1 MAHSEGIPS
10 RFARVLVRAVVM
22 IRRSLRNELVLIA
35 LLLVGFSVAGAFS
48 FYYVEPSHNLGEA
61 FYWSVVTMTT
71 VGYGDITPKTHQGR
85 IIATVLMFA
94 GVSVL
99 ALISASIAS
108 FLVERRLKEGKGLS
122 QVNSKD
128 HLVVAG
134 WASQGEV
141 VIRNLNVA
149 TSADMNEVVL
159 INELGEQEIDT
170 LAAKYRNVKIR
181 YVHGDPTHD
190 FVLKRANVD
199 AASVAIVLAGRFG
212 DDTSEDAVDS
222 RTIKVVMG
230 LRSFSTDLRI
240 FAEVRSVQNEQHLL
254 RAGADEIISP
264 AEMGANV
271 LANVPLSPSLPIML
285 KELLAFHGNGFQT
298 MDIPSRFVDEPV
310 RSLFEYY
317 RKSHAI
323 LVGLV
328 SERRS
333 LALEDLIQ
341 HKKGSFIDA
350 FIQTQFDNNELAL
363 EQRSRFHVR
372 VNPADDERVN
382 AGEQAMVIIRQTE
395 EEVSD

>member
-1 MAHSEGIPS
+1 MALTKGIPGWFLSVVGRARTVIRWSLHSEL
-10 RFARVLVRAVVM
+10 A
-22 IRRSLRNELVLIA
+22 LIA
-35 LLLVGFSVAGAFS
+35 LLLVGFSVLGAFG
-48 FYYVEPSHNLGEA
+48 FYFVEAGPSLGES
-61 FYWSVVTMTT
+61 FYWSLVTMTT
-71 VGYGDITPKTHQGR
+71 VGYGDVTPKTQQGR

-122 QVNSKD
+122 QVNSKN

-141 VIRNLNVA
+141 VLRNLNVA
-149 TSADMNEVVL
+149 APVEMREVVL
-159 INELGEQEIDT
+159 INELEEQEIDALT
-170 LAAKYRNVKIR
+170 AKYKNIKIR

-190 FVLKRANVD
+190 FVLKRANAD
-199 AASVAIVLAGRFG
+199 EAAVAIVLAGKYG
-212 DDTSEDAVDS
+212 ADTTEDALDS

-271 LANVPLSPSLPIML
+271 LANAPLSPGLPIML
-285 KELLAFHGNGFQT
+285 KELLAFDGNGFQT
-298 MDIPSRFVDEPV
+298 VDVPSRFVDQPV
-310 RSLFEYY
+310 RKLYDHFRSVG
-317 RKSHAI
+317 AI

-328 SERRS
+328 YERKS
-333 LALEDLIQ
+333 LALDDLLQ
-341 HKKGSFIDA
+341 HTQGSFIDA
-350 FIQTQFDNNELAL
+350 FIQNQFAENAQGL
-363 EQRSRFHVR
+363 EERSRFHVR
-372 VNPADDERVN
+372 VNPPDDDPVRV
-382 AGEQAMVIIRQTE
+382 GEQAMVIIRQTKHG
-395 EEVSD
+395 VTD

>member
-1 MAHSEGIPS
+1 MARSEGIPGW
-10 RFARVLVRAVVM
+10 FVRVFGRGRSV
-22 IRRSLRNELVLIA
+22 IRQSLRSE
-35 LLLVGFSVAGAFS
+35 LLLILLLVVGFSVSGAFT
-48 FYYVEPSHNLGEA
+48 FYYFEPSHSLGES
-61 FYWSVVTMTT
+61 FYWSLVTMTT
-71 VGYGDITPKTHQGR
+71 VGYGDVTPKTQEGR
-85 IIATVLMFA
+85 IVATVLMWG

-122 QVNSKD
+122 QVNSQD

-141 VIRNLNVA
+141 VLHNLDVA
-149 TSADMNEVVL
+149 APVEMREVVL

-170 LAAKYRNVKIR
+170 LAAKYKNVNIR

-199 AASVAIVLAGRFG
+199 RAAVAIVLAGRYG
-212 DDTSEDAVDS
+212 EDTTEDAVDS
-222 RTIKVVMG
+222 RTIKVIMG

-240 FAEVRSVQNEQHLL
+240 FAEVRSVLNEQHLL

-264 AEMGANV
+264 MEMGANV
-271 LANVPLSPSLPIML
+271 LANVPLSPGLPIML

-298 MDIPSRFVDEPV
+298 CDIPSRFVEQKAKK
-310 RSLFEYY
+310 LFAHF
-317 RKSHAI
+317 RAQDAI

-328 SERRS
+328 SERKS
-333 LALEDLIQ
+333 LALEDLAQ
-341 HKKGSFIDA
+341 DTQGSFIDA
-350 FIQTQFDNNELAL
+350 FIQSQFAKSEAGM
-363 EQRSRFHVR
+363 EERSRFHVR
-372 VNPADDERVN
+372 VNPQDDELVQ

-395 EEVSD
+395 EEATD

>member
-1 MAHSEGIPS
+1 MALFEGIPS
-10 RFARVLVRAVVM
+10 RFVSVLGRGFTM
-22 IRRSLRNELVLIA
+22 TRRSLRSELVLIV
-35 LLLVGFSVAGAFS
+35 LLLVSFSITGAFS
-48 FYYVEPSHNLGEA
+48 FYFFEPSHSLGEA

-71 VGYGDITPKTHQGR
+71 VGYGDVTPKTQEGR
-85 IIATVLMFA
+85 IVAVVLMFA

-108 FLVERRLKEGKGLS
+108 FLVQRRLQEGKGLS

-141 VIRNLNVA
+141 VLHNLDVA
-149 TSADMNEVVL
+149 APAQLREVVL

-170 LAAKYRNVKIR
+170 LAAKYKNVKIR

-199 AASVAIVLAGRFG
+199 AAAVAIVLAGHFG
-212 DDTSEDAVDS
+212 TDTTEDAVDS

-230 LRSFSTDLRI
+230 LRSFSTELRI
-240 FAEVRSVQNEQHLL
+240 FAEVRSVQNEAHLL

-271 LANVPLSPSLPIML
+271 LANVPLSPGLPILL

-298 MDIPSRFVDEPV
+298 VDIPHRFVDGPV
-310 RSLFEYY
+310 KKLFKYFRRSD
-317 RKSHAI
+317 AI

-328 SERRS
+328 SERKS
-333 LALEDLIQ
+333 LALEDLLQ
-341 HKKGSFIDA
+341 DTQGSFIDA
-350 FIQTQFDNNELAL
+350 FIQSQFAHSEQGL

-372 VNPADDERVN
+372 VNPSDDEHVH
-382 AGEQAMVIIRQTE
+382 AGEQAMVIIRQAMREAT
-395 EEVSD
+395 D